1 MNQKILF
8 SQQQI
13 AQAVETTASKIN
25 DFYFQNVLRKPQPV
39 SSGQDESN
47 FGALQVSSDVLV
59 IGILKGAVFFLA
71 DLVRLLKFP
80 VELDFIR
87 VSSYGL
93 ERRSSQVF
101 TLSKEPDA
109 TLAGRNVLLVEDI
122 VDSGRT
128 IQFLREYCQNR
139 QAADVRVATLVDKPQ
154 QRQVDTVV
162 DFHGFIAQDDFLAGY
177 GMDDAEKKRNLPYI
191 IKID

>member
-1 MNQKILF
+1 MSQKILF

-13 AQAVETTASKIN
+13 AQVVETTAAKIN
-25 DFYFQNVLRKPQPV
+25 DFYFQKVLCEPQPV
-39 SSGQDESN
+39 SPTPDETN
-47 FGALQVSSDVLV
+47 FCAPQRAESVLV

-128 IQFLREYCQNR
+128 IQFLREYCQKR
-139 QAADVRVATLVDKPQ
+139 LAADVRVAALVDKPQ
-154 QRQVDTVV
+154 QRQVETVV
-162 DFHGFIAQDDFLAGY
+162 DFPGFIAQDDFLAGY
-177 GMDDAEKKRNLPYI
+177 GMDDAEKNRNLPYI